1 MILFEKLKQNFCK
14 NFVGKTNIIMETD
27 RKSRK
32 CATIAHLTMSLMC
45 FLRQL
50 RWTPC
55 SADPIKMSWSLS
67 RWFERLQFISK
78 PLTIRHSHIFQN
90 TPCLPPKILQKHCFQ
105 LLLGPIPRRKYQRVW
120 KNKRGA
126 KLGRGASKVYHGR
139 CKWGIARLDQQP
151 CSHGFFRHFLTEK
164 LWRRVC
170 LKTVAYGTFQSSQT
184 CQEDVESFV
193 QTPR

>member
-27 RKSRK
+27 RESRK

-67 RWFERLQFISK
+67 RWFERLQFISM

-126 KLGRGASKVYHGR
+126 KFGGGGGKQGVSWEMQMGNSPTRPTTLFS
-139 CKWGIARLDQQP
+139 RLFSP
-151 CSHGFFRHFLTEK
+151 LSNRKALATS
-164 LWRRVC
+164 L
-170 LKTVAYGTFQSSQT
+170 S
-184 CQEDVESFV
+184 
-193 QTPR
+193 